1 MEPKVIINGLDV
13 VISFDDTGSM
23 YSVRMQV
30 RAKAK
35 ETVDKL
41 SKDIPGIRFAI
52 IIMNDYCDAPDHMKI
67 LDFTTDM
74 KKVKTFIDQ
83 DSPRGGGDS
92 PECYELALHSARNLS
107 WKADKK
113 ALIMIGDETPH
124 MKGYQV
130 HSRRGGGLQTCIH
143 DWKEEAKALGE
154 MGVAIYGVQ
163 ALGNRGSN
171 YFYDGISKMTGGIKL
186 DLSQFQHIVTYINAI
201 VYSQA
206 GQLEDYQKSDPS
218 FTGNLALRAMFNK
231 LRGLTTGAGTLSDEK
246 IELLSKFQVMT
257 VAEATVIKQFVEDS
271 GATYKKGRGFYQ
283 LIERTAD
290 GKANREIIQANKEVI
305 FVDKVTGEAN
315 ADTNWC
321 REQLGVPFGTKGGVS
336 PLSLPDIMNKYK
348 IFVQSNSYT
357 RVLDAGTSFLFELE
371 KK

>member
-1 MEPKVIINGLDV
+1 METPQIDLGL
-13 VISFDDTGSM
+13 SFDDTGSM
-23 YSVRMQV
+23 AAVRMQV

-35 ETVDKL
+35 EMVDRL
-41 SKDIPGIRFAI
+41 SKDLPGIRFSI
-52 IIMNDYCDAPDHMKI
+52 IIMNDYCDAPNHM
-67 LDFTTDM
+67 LVMDFTSDVAKI
-74 KKVKTFIDQ
+74 KKFIDQ

-92 PECYELALHSARNLS
+92 PECYELALHTARNLS
-107 WKADKK
+107 WKADKR
-113 ALIMIGDETPH
+113 AFVMIGDETPH
-124 MKGYQV
+124 NKGYQV
-130 HSRRGGGLQTCIH
+130 RSKYDGSIQTCIH
-143 DWKEEAKALGE
+143 DWKEEAKALNE
-154 MGVAIYGVQ
+154 MGIPVYGVQ
-163 ALGNRGSN
+163 AMGNRTST
-171 YFYDGISKMTGGIKL
+171 YFYEGISKMTGGTKL

-201 VYSQA
+201 AYQQA
-206 GQLEDYQKSDPS
+206 GQLDDYQKTDPS
-218 FTGNLALRAMFNK
+218 FTGNIALKAMFNK
-231 LRGLTTGAGTLSDEK
+231 LRGLTSGTSSLSAEK

-257 VAEATVIKQFVEDS
+257 VAEATVIKKFVEDS

-336 PLSLPDIMNKYK
+336 PLSLPEVMNQYK

-357 RVLDAGTSFLFELE
+357 RVLDQGTEFLFELE
-371 KK
+371 HT